1 MDGPPYSVS
10 VAGGLNMP
18 NQGIPIGKL
27 ALYVAC
33 AGLRPEKTLPV
44 LLDTGTDNEGKLNE

>member
-1 MDGPPYSVS
+1 M
-10 VAGGLNMP
+10 GGFYK
-18 NQGIPIGKL
+18 GIPVGKL

-44 LLDTGTDNEGKLNE
+44 LLDTGTDNETKLRE